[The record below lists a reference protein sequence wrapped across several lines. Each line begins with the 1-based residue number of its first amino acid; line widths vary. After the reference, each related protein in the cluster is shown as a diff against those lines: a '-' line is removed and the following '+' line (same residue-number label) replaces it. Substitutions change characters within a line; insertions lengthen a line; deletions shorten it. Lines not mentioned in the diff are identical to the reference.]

1 MLTLPRFKAPLSFPL
16 LDSFPSIFRLQDPA
30 LHDAEVTSSLNVT
43 SATSTWINNLER
55 GARLRV
61 SSDEREAL
69 SNGLH
74 DIEQAYK
81 AGFSDDEDW
90 D

>member
-1 MLTLPRFKAPLSFPL
+1 MLPRFNAPLGFPL
-16 LDSFPSIFRLQDPA
+16 LDSFPALFQLPDPA
-30 LHDAEVTSSLNVT
+30 VHDVEVTSSLKVT
-43 SATSTWINNLER
+43 SATSIWISNLER

>member
-1 MLTLPRFKAPLSFPL
+1 MLPRFNTLLGFPL
-16 LDSFPSIFRLQDPA
+16 LDSFPALFPVQDSA
-30 LHDAEVTSSLNVT
+30 IHDLEVTSSLKVT
-43 SATSTWINNLER
+43 SATSIWISNLER

-74 DIEQAYK
+74 YIEQAYK

>member
-1 MLTLPRFKAPLSFPL
+1 MLPRFNAPLGFPL
-16 LDSFPSIFRLQDPA
+16 LDSFPALFQFQDPA
-30 LHDAEVTSSLNVT
+30 VHDVGVTSSLKVT
-43 SATSTWINNLER
+43 SATSIWINNLER

-69 SNGLH
+69 SNGLQ

>member
-1 MLTLPRFKAPLSFPL
+1 MLMPPRFNAQLGFPL
-16 LDSFPSIFRLQDPA
+16 LDSFPSLFQSQEPGRP
-30 LHDAEVTSSLNVT
+30 DAEVTSSLKVT